1 MAAKPRPGSAKSNC
15 YDQTK
20 KLILTVQERT
30 AGWVIDVC
38 INCEQGKRRVMATC
52 ELCGGQGL
60 IKMFNGDAFEG
71 NRPGRPRKKKG
82 RAA

>member
-30 AGWVIDVC
+30 AGWVLALCV
-38 INCEQGKRRVMATC
+38 NCERGKRRVMATC
-52 ELCGGQGL
+52 QLCGGQGL
-60 IKMFNGDAFEG
+60 IKVFDGDAFG
-71 NRPGRPRKKKG
+71 KNPPGRRPKG
-82 RAA
+82 QDV